1 VSSSQARFDVNP
13 DELFQ
18 EVVAAL
24 RLSMI
29 IGPGVVRRALADG
42 GADAKSATPAQ
53 YKEALG
59 RIEARLMSYMTA
71 AEAAQRIGGVRAI
84 LSRAR

>member
-1 VSSSQARFDVNP
+1 VSSDV
-13 DELFQ
+13 LFQ

-24 RLSMI
+24 GLSMI

-42 GADAKSATPAQ
+42 GADPKSATPAQ

-59 RIEARLMSYMTA
+59 RIEARLTSYMSPS
-71 AEAAQRIGGVRAI
+71 EAAQRIGSVRAI